1 MLWPPQSEC
10 RAVTL
15 SWARACSHMVCS
27 PSVNDEPSRPR
38 DKPQLEFLAS
48 AIDGKITRSR
58 YLHSYIRDRT
68 PRNNNGQPDDKIAAS
83 YSGGS
88 SRHVSSK

>member
-1 MLWPPQSEC
+1 
-10 RAVTL
+10 
-15 SWARACSHMVCS
+15 MVCS

-68 PRNNNGQPDDKIAAS
+68 PRNNNGQPDDKIAAIKVAS
-83 YSGGS
+83 DLNLNLNNLCQ
-88 SRHVSSK
+88 SRARA